1 MINIDELGNMTCYQ
15 GDSGTLTVNG
25 LNTDQNY
32 KVYFA
37 VRDEQ
42 RNTFGEEIYVDSD
55 GASSVTI
62 EIPASLTDLWKVK
75 KGQDYA
81 TYYYGL
87 KTCDELGHE
96 DTLMIAGSTY
106 GDRATITVY
115 PKKVEGIE

>member
-1 MINIDELGNMTCYQ
+1 MIKTDEQGNMTCYQ
-15 GDSGTLTVNG
+15 GDSGSLTVNG
-25 LNTDQNY
+25 LNTDKNY
-32 KVYFA
+32 TVYFA

-42 RNTFGEEIYVDSD
+42 RNPVGDEICVSADHSPC
-55 GASSVTI
+55 VTI
-62 EIPASLTDLWKVK
+62 EIPATLTDLWKVK

-87 KTCDELGHE
+87 KSCDEFGHE
-96 DTLMIAGSTY
+96 DTLMIAGSDY